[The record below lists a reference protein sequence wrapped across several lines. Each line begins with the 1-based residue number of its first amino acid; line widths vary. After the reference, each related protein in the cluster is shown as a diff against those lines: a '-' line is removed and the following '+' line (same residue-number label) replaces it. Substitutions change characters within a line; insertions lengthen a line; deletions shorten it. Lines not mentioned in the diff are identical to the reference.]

1 MLCFTPGSDAP
12 PRTAP
17 RGTMHCAV
25 LHPGQRCT
33 APHCT
38 AKPHRKQNETQGAGL
53 SRACKAATLPRAH
66 TGCQRDGDT
75 GMATGTPG
83 GQWGHREGN
92 GDTGRGTPALW
103 GHPLICWGGSWGR
116 WGLTQRGATPWCPS
130 PPCAPRGRAH
140 PAVTPPTSPGGK
152 GRTERGTEPEERFLG
167 PRGKKTIANK

>member
-12 PRTAP
+12 PHTAP

-38 AKPHRKQNETQGAGL
+38 VKPHCKQNETQGAGL
-53 SRACKAATLPRAH
+53 CRACKAVTLPRAH
-66 TGCQRDGDT
+66 TGCQRDGDI

-92 GDTGRGTPALW
+92 RDTERGTPALW